1 MKKLPET
8 GKEGK
13 EEERRSR
20 LCYYYYY
27 IHVVVSTAGALRAMV
42 TQAWQSKQ
50 VKLLPSLPSPL
61 PLPLPLP
68 PPPPPYTTSIPA
80 QKSKPRRYPQRK
92 LR

>member
-20 LCYYYYY
+20 LCCY

-42 TQAWQSKQ
+42 KQAWQSKQ
-50 VKLLPSLPSPL
+50 GKLLPSLPSPL
-61 PLPLPLP
+61 PLPLPP
-68 PPPPPYTTSIPA
+68 PPPPPCTTSIPA
-80 QKSKPRRYPQRK
+80 HKIKPRHYNQRK

>member
-13 EEERRSR
+13 EEEQRSR
-20 LCYYYYY
+20 LCCY

-50 VKLLPSLPSPL
+50 VKLLPSLPSLL
-61 PLPLPLP
+61 PLLLP
-68 PPPPPYTTSIPA
+68 PPPPPP
-80 QKSKPRRYPQRK
+80 PPPFPPP
-92 LR
+92 

>member
-13 EEERRSR
+13 QEERRSR
-20 LCYYYYY
+20 LCCY
-27 IHVVVSTAGALRAMV
+27 IHVVVSTAGALRGMV

-61 PLPLPLP
+61 PLPP
-68 PPPPPYTTSIPA
+68 PPCTTSIPA
-80 QKSKPRRYPQRK
+80 HKIKQRRYSQRKPR
-92 LR
+92 

>member
-13 EEERRSR
+13 QEERRSR
-20 LCYYYYY
+20 LCCY
-27 IHVVVSTAGALRAMV
+27 IHVDVSTAGALRAMV

-61 PLPLPLP
+61 PLLP
-68 PPPPPYTTSIPA
+68 PPPPPPCTTSIPA
-80 QKSKPRRYPQRK
+80 HKIKQRRYSQRK